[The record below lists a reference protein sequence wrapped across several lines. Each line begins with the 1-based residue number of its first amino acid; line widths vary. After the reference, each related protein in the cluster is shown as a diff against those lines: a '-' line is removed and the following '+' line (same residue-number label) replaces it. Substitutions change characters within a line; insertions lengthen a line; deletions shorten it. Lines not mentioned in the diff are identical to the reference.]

1 MKNILTLLLI
11 GLSFSGYSQDRP
23 YTNSNA
29 HSHNDYINNIPFYR
43 AYHQEFGSI
52 EADIFPMQGEL
63 AVAHDKKDID
73 VNTTLTKLYLN
84 PILELLSKDP
94 QRKLRLLI
102 DIKENHL
109 EVLPILIKQLQPLNS
124 LLSTPL
130 AEKQLQIVISGNRP
144 KPADF
149 YNYPDYIFFD
159 HDLSSNLT
167 ADQAKRVGL
176 VSVPFPRFSKW
187 NGLGA
192 LTAADEQRV
201 KAVIDSAHR
210 LNKQIRFWAAPD
222 TKTAWITQ
230 MNLGVDVIGTD
241 KIEDL
246 GDLLKNLSKSTFR
259 QESVVPTYKPTY
271 RSDGKPGKVKNII
284 LLIGDGMGL
293 AHSYSA
299 YTANQGKLNLF
310 QMQNIGLSITT
321 PANAYGTDS
330 AAGATA
336 MATGEKTN
344 NRHIGTDP
352 AGKSLKSIMSYAS
365 EAGKKTAI
373 IVSESITGA
382 TPSSFYAH
390 QTERDES
397 LAIANDLTEAG
408 IDIIVASGKKVIN
421 TPLNGTSSFQK
432 LQNKGYTTVNSMDEL
447 MRSESNK
454 IVAIMDDSV
463 TRNVLD
469 GRGPYLSNA
478 FTKVTDILKK
488 NPKGFFMMLEGSKI
502 DGGGHSNNLPMLIT
516 ESLDFDQVVGEA
528 LRFADENGETLVVVT
543 ADHEC
548 GGLTLLDG
556 NIAKGEVIAE
566 FATNDHT
573 GIPVPVYAYG
583 VHADQFRGIYQ
594 NTELFKKMLSLIQPS
609 K

>member
-1 MKNILTLLLI
+1 MKTILTLLLI
-11 GLSFSGYSQDRP
+11 ALNFLCYSQDIS
-23 YTNSNA
+23 YTNANA
-29 HSHNDYINNIPFYR
+29 HSHNDYRNNIPFHR
-43 AYHQEFGSI
+43 AYHQGFGSI
-52 EADIFPMQGEL
+52 EADIFPMHGEL
-63 AVAHDKKDID
+63 LVAHDKKDI
-73 VNTTLTKLYLN
+73 NINQTLPNLYLN
-84 PILELLSKDP
+84 PILEVLSKNP
-94 QRKLRLLI
+94 ERKLQLLI

-109 EVLPILIKQLQPLNS
+109 EVLPLLIKQLQPLRS
-124 LLSTPL
+124 LIST
-130 AEKQLQIVISGNRP
+130 ATADKQLRIIISGNRP

-159 HDLSSNLT
+159 HDLSTDLT
-167 ADQAKRVGL
+167 PDQAKRVGL
-176 VSVPFPRFSKW
+176 VSLPFTRFSKW
-187 NGLGA
+187 NGLGS
-192 LTAADEQRV
+192 LTTADKKRV
-201 KAVIDSAHR
+201 KAVIDSVHR
-210 LNKQIRFWAAPD
+210 LKKQIRFWGAPD
-222 TKTAWITQ
+222 TKTAWLTQ

-241 KIEDL
+241 RIEDL
-246 GDLLKNLSKSTFR
+246 GDLLKNLSRSTYR
-259 QESVVPTYKPTY
+259 QESIAPIYKPSY

-284 LLIGDGMGL
+284 FLIGDGMGL

-321 PANAYGTDS
+321 PADAYGTDS

-344 NRHIGTDP
+344 NRHIGTDIN
-352 AGKSLKSIMSYAS
+352 GRSLKSIMSFAS

-397 LAIANDLTEAG
+397 LAIANDLPEAG
-408 IDIIVASGKKVIN
+408 IDIVVASGKKIIN
-421 TPLNGTSSFQK
+421 SPFKGTSSVQK
-432 LQNKGYTTVNSMDEL
+432 LQNKGYTTVNTMDEL
-447 MRSESNK
+447 MRSEADK

-463 TRNVLD
+463 TRTVLE
-469 GRGPYLSNA
+469 GRGPYLTKA
-478 FTKVTDILKK
+478 FTKVSDILKK

-556 NIAKGEVIAE
+556 NIEKGEVTVE
-566 FATNDHT
+566 FTTNDHT

-583 VHADQFRGIYQ
+583 VHADEFRGIYQ
-594 NTELFKKMLSLIQPS
+594 NTELFKKMLSLLQSS